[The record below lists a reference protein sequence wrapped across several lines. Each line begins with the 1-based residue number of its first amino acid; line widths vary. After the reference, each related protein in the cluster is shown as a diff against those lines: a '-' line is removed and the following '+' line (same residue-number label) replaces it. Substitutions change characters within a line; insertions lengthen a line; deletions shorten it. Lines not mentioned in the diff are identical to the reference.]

1 MSPSSNLIDL
11 SHTIE
16 DGLITYKGLPAP
28 IICDYLTHA
37 DSKSLYEDAEF
48 QISKIEM
55 VANSGTYID
64 CPFHRYADGKDIS
77 QTNLDR
83 FANIP
88 GLVVKVHYKNGIEI
102 NANHFKEI
110 SIASKAVLIQTDWSD
125 HWQTDAYFEN
135 HPFLTE
141 DAALYL
147 RDKGVKLVGID
158 SYNIDD
164 TRSKRRP
171 VHSILLKE
179 EILIVEHLCN
189 LSSIPSESDFTF
201 NAVPP
206 KIKGMGAYPV
216 RAYAHLK

>member
-1 MSPSSNLIDL
+1 MSNLIDL

-16 DGLITYKGLPAP
+16 DGMVTYKGLPAP
-28 IICDYLTHA
+28 LICDYLTHA
-37 DSKSLYEDAEF
+37 DSRSLYEDAEF

-64 CPFHRYADGKDIS
+64 CPFHRYANGKDIS

-83 FANIP
+83 FAHIL
-88 GLVVKVHYKNGIEI
+88 GVVVKAHYKNGIEI
-102 NANHFKEI
+102 DANHFKDTEV
-110 SIASKAVLIQTDWSD
+110 AGKAVLVQTDWSD
-125 HWQTDAYFEN
+125 HWQTDSYFEN
-135 HPFLTE
+135 HSFLTE
-141 DAALYL
+141 DAAKYL
-147 RDKGVKLVGID
+147 RDMGVKLVGID

-164 TRSKRRP
+164 TRSNRRP

-189 LSSIPSESDFTF
+189 LRSIPSGSDFIF

-216 RAYAHLK
+216 RAYAQII